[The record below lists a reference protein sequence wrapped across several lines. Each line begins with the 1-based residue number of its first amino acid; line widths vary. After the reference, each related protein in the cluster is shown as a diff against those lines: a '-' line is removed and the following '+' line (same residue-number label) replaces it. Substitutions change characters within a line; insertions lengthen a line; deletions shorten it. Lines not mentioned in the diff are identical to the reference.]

1 MGKSINPMF
10 ILKIQ
15 GEAGSGS
22 ALRSFIVLM
31 SLRPA
36 IPWQVALLH
45 CLPPL
50 HWPVSIFEPSVTICQ
65 PSLKEV
71 LERSWK
77 ISAGLEGTAKAE
89 YQHQVGPI

>member
-65 PSLKEV
+65 PSLKE
-71 LERSWK
+71 
-77 ISAGLEGTAKAE
+77 AGKYLLDLKGRPR
-89 YQHQVGPI
+89 QNINIRWGQFR